1 MVMPYCGN
9 TTDVKDITFKNDD
22 GSTFAG
28 EYV

>member
-22 GSTFAG
+22 GSTFYWG
-28 EYV
+28 IC